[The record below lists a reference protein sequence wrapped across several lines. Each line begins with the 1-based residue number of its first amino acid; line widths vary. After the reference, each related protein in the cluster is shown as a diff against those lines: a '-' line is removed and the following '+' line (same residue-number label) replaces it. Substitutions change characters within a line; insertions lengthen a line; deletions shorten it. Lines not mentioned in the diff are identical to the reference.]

1 MPESGFFERVIDDVD
16 ERREQL
22 IEAHEELSGE
32 EIVRVQNMD
41 TGEYDYTP
49 VWVASPSIIESA
61 ISEECNQASIID
73 EVQYLSEAI

>member
-1 MPESGFFERVIDDVD
+1 MSEFFERVIDDVD
-16 ERREQL
+16 EKRERL
-22 IEAHEELSGE
+22 IQAHEELTGE

-61 ISEECNQASIID
+61 LYEDCDQVSLID
-73 EVQYLSEAI
+73 EVQYLSEDI